1 MMIFTLSVFDY
12 KYSSW
17 ENVAQNLTLFK
28 VKFDSKTNPN
38 MQNSVVVSILSV
50 LDWRHP
56 FWANLVQKTKIV
68 SLS

>member
-50 LDWRHP
+50 LDWKHP
-56 FWANLVQKTKIV
+56 FWAKK
-68 SLS
+68 SKLSV

>member
-1 MMIFTLSVFDY
+1 MIFTLSVFDH

-17 ENVAQNLTLFK
+17 ANVAQNLKLFK

-38 MQNSVVVSILSV
+38 MQNSVVVSILSA
-50 LDWRHP
+50 LDWKHP
-56 FWANLVQKTKIV
+56 FWENLVQKIKIF